1 MEQAALANEFVLL
14 LPCEGGRGPIDHLAL
29 RRLVA
34 TLRSLR
40 AVPRREDSPTNLNAA
55 QRLLYD

>member
-14 LPCEGGRGPIDHLAL
+14 FPCEGGRGPIDHLAL

-34 TLRSLR
+34 TLRSLGR
-40 AVPRREDSPTNLNAA
+40 SREVSPTNLNAA
-55 QRLLYD
+55 QRLLYA